1 MLKMQFIQTM
11 ALINVIR
18 LIRIGL
24 LLFFKIMFLCKNMP
38 CASTTQ
44 LSKPSWSTLNI
55 WRHLVDLRWAFSLLW
70 AGLARGSGAGGLQGC
85 SSALH
90 SHPLSA
96 SQTKA
101 KGKGRHQAVPR
112 QTPHAPNSCLGSAAW
127 GGSSWTPRTSACW
140 GSPGSCSSFISPDR
154 ECCHFGSHRDRAWD
168 WAGNRRVII
177 STLLL
182 LGWPHGFWHGILK
195 WFFTSLNHIAL
206 VGLDKA
212 WGHPDCSVSPSVLLP

>member
-96 SQTKA
+96 SQSQRQGQTPGCA
-101 KGKGRHQAVPR
+101 QADSSCPKLLPGQCCMGWEQLNTTDICLLGLTWLLLQLHFPR
-112 QTPHAPNSCLGSAAW
+112 QRELPLWVPQRQGLGLSREQKGDHLHPAAPWLAPW
-127 GGSSWTPRTSACW
+127 LLTW
-140 GSPGSCSSFISPDR
+140 
-154 ECCHFGSHRDRAWD
+154 HFEM
-168 WAGNRRVII
+168 
-177 STLLL
+177 
-182 LGWPHGFWHGILK
+182 ILY
-195 WFFTSLNHIAL
+195 I
-206 VGLDKA
+206 
-212 WGHPDCSVSPSVLLP
+212 P